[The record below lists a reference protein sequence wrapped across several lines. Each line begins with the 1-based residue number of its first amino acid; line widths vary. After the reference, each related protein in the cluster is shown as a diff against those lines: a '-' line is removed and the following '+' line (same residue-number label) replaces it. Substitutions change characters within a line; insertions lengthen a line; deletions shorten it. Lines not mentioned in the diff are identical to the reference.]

1 MVGVE
6 YLIFKDP
13 KDHYVDYHLAD
24 ERVLL
29 LQSFWFYF
37 GGNMDLNRLEALIG
51 SEKLDKVRN
60 LNILLVGVGGV
71 GGYTF
76 ESLVRSGV
84 NNITIV
90 DYDKIDPTNL
100 NRQII
105 TNTSNIGMLKTEEAK
120 KRALSINENINVIT
134 KNLFLDENTIKE
146 FNLEKYDYVIDA
158 CDSVSAKVLLINEC
172 TNKGIKII
180 SSMGTAKKM
189 DATKLKI
196 TTLDKTSY
204 DKLAKKLRSMID
216 KKIQKKITVISSTE
230 EVKNI
235 EVLGSNS
242 YVPAVAGLLITNYI
256 INDVVNK
263 AN

>member
-1 MVGVE
+1 MN
-6 YLIFKDP
+6 L
-13 KDHYVDYHLAD
+13 
-24 ERVLL
+24 ER
-29 LQSFWFYF
+29 F
-37 GGNMDLNRLEALIG
+37 EALVG
-51 SEKLDKVRN
+51 KDNLEKIKN
-60 LNILLVGVGGV
+60 LNILIVGIGGV

-76 ESLVRSGV
+76 ESLVRSGIQ
-84 NNITIV
+84 NITIV
-90 DYDKIDPTNL
+90 DFDTIDSSNL

-105 TNTSNIGMLKTEEAK
+105 TDTSNIGNAKVLEAK

-158 CDSVSAKVLLINEC
+158 CDSVSTKMLLINEC

-204 DKLAKKLRSMID
+204 DKLAKKLRGMID

-256 INDVVNK
+256 INDVVSK
-263 AN
+263 

>member
-1 MVGVE
+1 MN
-6 YLIFKDP
+6 L
-13 KDHYVDYHLAD
+13 
-24 ERVLL
+24 ER
-29 LQSFWFYF
+29 F
-37 GGNMDLNRLEALIG
+37 EALVG
-51 SEKLDKVRN
+51 KDNLEKIKN
-60 LNILLVGVGGV
+60 LNILIVGIGGV

-76 ESLVRSGV
+76 ESLVRSGIQ
-84 NNITIV
+84 NITIV
-90 DYDKIDPTNL
+90 DFDTIDSSNL

-105 TNTSNIGMLKTEEAK
+105 TDTSNIGNAKVLEAK

-146 FNLEKYDYVIDA
+146 FNLKKYDYVIDA
-158 CDSVSAKVLLINEC
+158 CDSVSTKILLINEC
-172 TNKGIKII
+172 INKGIKII

-204 DKLAKKLRSMID
+204 DKLAKKLRGMID
-216 KKIQKKITVISSTE
+216 KKIQKKTTVISSTE

-256 INDVVNK
+256 INDVISK
-263 AN
+263 